1 MLSRLLQKYL
11 LTLTSRISCFQP
23 EFIEYF
29 FLNEYVVWRRQSQF
43 CCMARF
49 TASHNSLFRT
59 YFRKC
64 KPSDLAVKSS
74 RNQPATHCFHNFA
87 MILTARIHVSASRQH
102 KGDTVDVT
110 LVLEKH
116 GLESPSQKFALL
128 FFKVTLQLRLQ
139 LKTRFS
145 TNVGDRG
152 NRWGRTWQ
160 HDKMQSASQG
170 RDRMTMV
177 FVAPMEADYRHIER
191 TIRFFATAEVLV
203 SKPRA
208 VQQVRYK
215 QRLRWKRWPADSVF
229 SARSA
234 CT

>member
-128 FFKVTLQLRLQ
+128 FFQSNSTTASSAENAFFHQCRRSGKPLGADVAAWQDAICQSRQGPDDNGLRCSDGSRL
-139 LKTRFS
+139 
-145 TNVGDRG
+145 
-152 NRWGRTWQ
+152 
-160 HDKMQSASQG
+160 SAHW
-170 RDRMTMV
+170 
-177 FVAPMEADYRHIER
+177 ENN
-191 TIRFFATAEVLV
+191 
-203 SKPRA
+203 
-208 VQQVRYK
+208 
-215 QRLRWKRWPADSVF
+215 
-229 SARSA
+229 
-234 CT
+234 